1 MPPGWPALQRSMWL
15 IDVILDL
22 LCLLLWMSWR
32 TASASPKDVPWHRTL
47 LRTLRRAAPK
57 TRLHWGYPVMLGAVL
72 LLRGFFY
79 AQLGTALHWVPQ
91 LDFDVLT
98 IPFRSDRLGRMM
110 IFSLLG
116 FSQWLGGFYLWL
128 LLLSA
133 LSNRVP
139 EGNSFRHFVQVNLGW
154 PDRLPPV
161 VRLLLPI
168 PVVTL
173 LWTGL
178 AWWFGRLGLMPAP
191 VSAWHTAAQGLV
203 LSLGSLLL
211 WQYLLAA
218 IIILFLFHSYIFI
231 GNSPFWE
238 FIEGAG
244 QTLLAPMRR
253 LPLRWGK
260 IDGTPVVALALV
272 FLIAHHGAR
281 ALETL
286 FHRLPP

>member
-1 MPPGWPALQRSMWL
+1 MWL

-32 TASASPKDVPWHRTL
+32 MASASPKDVPWHRTL

-57 TRLHWGYPVMLGAVL
+57 TRLHWAYPAMLGAVL

-79 AQLGTALHWVPQ
+79 AQLGPALHWVPQ
-91 LDFDVLT
+91 LDFDFVT
-98 IPFRSDRLGRMM
+98 IPFRSDRIGRMM
-110 IFSLLG
+110 IFSFLG
-116 FSQWLGGFYLWL
+116 FAQWLGGFYLWL

-133 LSNRVP
+133 LARRVP

-161 VRLLLPI
+161 VKLLLPV
-168 PVVTL
+168 PVMTL
-173 LWTGL
+173 LWAGA
-178 AWWFGRLGLMPAP
+178 AWWFGRLGLMPLP
-191 VSAWHTAAQGLV
+191 LSAWSAGAQGLV
-203 LSLGSLLL
+203 LALGSLLL

-218 IIILFLFHSYIFI
+218 SIILFLIHSYVFI

-238 FIEGAG
+238 FVEGVG
-244 QTLLAPMRR
+244 QALLAPMRR

-272 FLIAHHGAR
+272 FVTAHHGAR
-281 ALETL
+281 ALEAL
-286 FHRLPP
+286 FHRLPR